1 MLYLVTGTPGS
12 GKTLNTIKFIR
23 EGKQFQGRDIYY
35 FGIRN
40 LNPEYGWNELNE
52 EQAKQWHDLPSNS
65 VIIFDEA
72 YNIFPTKHGAQ
83 GTPDHVKK
91 LAVHRHKGFDIFLV
105 CQKVVGQLDTFTRGL
120 INRHQ
125 HYARIM
131 GSLNINRFTWDVCQ
145 QNPDSASTR
154 KDANVDQFRMD
165 KKYFGAYHSAD
176 EHTHTLS
183 VPWKKIV
190 FLLVL
195 VVLLVFSVKS
205 FMAYFDRGE
214 PPPLEVNQPLQG
226 GAAPPPSQ
234 HYQQGPVELSFA
246 EMFTPE
252 VEGMPWSAPIY
263 REKFTQVSDWPR
275 PAACMQ
281 FEKKGCRCFTQQAT
295 PLDVPAGMCEAIVS
309 GGWFDHTRPVD
320 RSALPASEPVA
331 MSLPVADVQHDSPL
345 EPPVAE
351 YVPAHRTVVQAG
363 GGKPGHL
370 W

>member
-23 EGKQFQGRDIYY
+23 ESKQFQGRDIYY

-40 LNPEYGWNELNE
+40 LNPEFGWQELDE
-52 EQAKQWHDLPSNS
+52 DAAKLWHDLPSNS
-65 VIIFDEA
+65 VLIFDEA

-83 GTPDHVKK
+83 GTPNHVKQ
-91 LAVHRHKGFDIFLV
+91 LAVHRHKGFDIFLI
-105 CQKVVGQLDTFTRGL
+105 CQKVAGQLDPFTRGL

-131 GSLNINRFTWDVCQ
+131 GSLNINRFSWDVCQ

-154 KDANVDQFRMD
+154 KEANVDQFRMD
-165 KKYFGAYHSAD
+165 KAYFGAYHSAD

-195 VVLLVFSVKS
+195 VGLLVLSVRS

-214 PPPLEVNQPLQG
+214 PQSLDGDNSGQG
-226 GAAPPPSQ
+226 AVIGPPPTMGQ
-234 HYQQGPVELSFA
+234 KPPEELSFA
-246 EMFTPE
+246 ELVTPE
-252 VEGMPWSAPIY
+252 VENMPWSAPIY
-263 REKFTQVSDWPR
+263 REKYTEVNDWPR
-275 PAACMQ
+275 PAACYLSRRT
-281 FEKKGCRCFTQQAT
+281 GCRCFTQQAT
-295 PLDVPAGMCEAIVS
+295 PMKLPQGMCEAIVE
-309 GGWFDHTRPVD
+309 GGWFDHTRPTKSVAD
-320 RSALPASEPVA
+320 SSALPAPSQP
-331 MSLPVADVQHDSPL
+331 D
-345 EPPVAE
+345 AE
-351 YVPAHRTVVQAG
+351 TSRLTVVNS
-363 GGKPGHL
+363 GKPGHL

>member
-23 EGKQFQGRDIYY
+23 ESKQFQNRDIYV
-35 FGIRN
+35 FGIRD
-40 LNPEYGWNELNE
+40 LNPEFGWNMLDE
-52 EQAKQWHDLPSNS
+52 EQAKAWHDLPSNS

-91 LAVHRHKGFDIFLV
+91 LAVHRHKGFDIFLI

-183 VPWKKIV
+183 VPWKKIAFLGV
-190 FLLVL
+190 LIVLLVL
-195 VVLLVFSVKS
+195 CVRS
-205 FMAYFDRGE
+205 FMGYFDRG
-214 PPPLEVNQPLQG
+214 QPDPHQGAQGMMQGQG
-226 GAAPPPSQ
+226 GVAGPPIGSSQ
-234 HYQQGPVELSFA
+234 QRGPQALTFA
-246 EMFTPE
+246 ELVTPE
-252 VEGMPWSAPIY
+252 VASLPWSAPIY
-263 REKFTQVSDWPR
+263 REKFTDVQDWPR
-275 PAACMQ
+275 PAACMDS
-281 FEKKGCRCFTQQAT
+281 KSGGCKCYSQQAT
-295 PLDVPAGMCEAIVS
+295 PLHVPFDMCKRIVAG
-309 GGWFDHTRPVD
+309 GFFDHTKPVD
-320 RSALPASEPVA
+320 RQPAAAPQPVA
-331 MSLPVADVQHDSPL
+331 MSLP
-345 EPPVAE
+345 EPSYDLSQPR
-351 YVPAHRTVVQAG
+351 YVPPITSVG